1 MNRNT
6 KVLLT
11 VSSFFGLGA
20 GAYEF
25 LLPYYLA
32 ERGISFAGMGL
43 IFSLPAV
50 GVLLL
55 RPFLGGLSDAWG
67 RKVFYAAGLAGTTVA
82 NWATAFVAN
91 VVPLT
96 FLKALRDT
104 AVLTRDTMHPIVLW
118 EDNRARFLD
127 FVGKT
132 RGAEF
137 MLMGLGTIVAGY
149 AAKEWGNPFGLQ
161 LAAMICFVSL
171 LLFLAGFREG
181 ERHVSGDRPKGG
193 HLLSL
198 AMERNLL
205 LIAASGFVFAAGLS
219 TSHCFVMP
227 LFFTRKFGSSES
239 VVAWVMLLHR
249 FTIGVPMLLVGQL
262 GLRHLKAAYISTMVA
277 EGLALIG
284 SVLAP
289 SFLSSAFIW
298 LLHDLIGAGIWQPIQ
313 YMIIQAY
320 SNDATRGLEV
330 GKVLTLAGLGGIIGP
345 LVAGALFG
353 HWVNG
358 PFLLSGVL
366 MAASAVP
373 LFGLRLERLSGIHK
387 PALAVR

>member
-1 MNRNT
+1 
-6 KVLLT
+6 
-11 VSSFFGLGA
+11 
-20 GAYEF
+20 
-25 LLPYYLA
+25 
-32 ERGISFAGMGL
+32 
-43 IFSLPAV
+43 
-50 GVLLL
+50 
-55 RPFLGGLSDAWG
+55 
-67 RKVFYAAGLAGTTVA
+67 
-82 NWATAFVAN
+82 
-91 VVPLT
+91 
-96 FLKALRDT
+96 
-104 AVLTRDTMHPIVLW
+104 
-118 EDNRARFLD
+118 
-127 FVGKT
+127 
-132 RGAEF
+132 
-137 MLMGLGTIVAGY
+137 
-149 AAKEWGNPFGLQ
+149 
-161 LAAMICFVSL
+161 
-171 LLFLAGFREG
+171 
-181 ERHVSGDRPKGG
+181 
-193 HLLSL
+193 
-198 AMERNLL
+198 MERNLL

-262 GLRHLKAAYISTMVA
+262 GLRHLKVAYISTMVA